1 MMYYDTIWFE
11 YCRLEQWCLY
21 FLLFAFS
28 LEVHETRLVLQFC
41 LFLELQCQIRRYTR
55 VLNIEVSHRFQPN
68 MICSKVV
75 NHWPS
80 MALILLKNCASK
92 QMLTMQQV
100 RPGHFDHL
108 NSSGWSDH
116 AQFASWRDLAAGYFD
131 ELALAVFDALVLVE
145 QKQCKFGRMLLP
157 HTDWML
163 RTVACR
169 PLWAPRRKS
178 FIF

>member
-1 MMYYDTIWFE
+1 MILYDLNIVDWSSGVSIF
-11 YCRLEQWCLY
+11 C
-21 FLLFAFS
+21 FLLFPWKCMKHVWSCNFAYFLSSNARFEGIREFSTSKYLIAFS
-28 LEVHETRLVLQFC
+28 RIWFAQKLSTIDHQWPWFC
-41 LFLELQCQIRRYTR
+41 
-55 VLNIEVSHRFQPN
+55 S
-68 MICSKVV
+68 
-75 NHWPS
+75 
-80 MALILLKNCASK
+80 KNCASK

-178 FIF
+178 FIFK